1 MTYLW
6 DTPYSTLETFLYIFQ
21 TLPNSVTAEAVGKSS
36 EAILRAVVSKLNSRP
51 PCLEQQVGPQERLC
65 WAIVSDCCSQMAKFI
80 DSHLTFKWIMLYSDL
95 ILQLAKV
102 YRLIVESAG
111 GVKPDYPHS
120 HADGYI
126 KNYFDWVNKVYLIL
140 GEWYSKIHSGAFSYS
155 DLLQYQT
162 YHSYC
167 NDVANMLCAKDLVV
181 PMAKLTSIKGCYEEL
196 FKQVN
201 FHLIKHNRE
210 GKWCTLP
217 QILQEYGVH
226 FPSEF
231 LKDLILP
238 AENAD
243 LLVPLNISQV
253 PNESMVQ
260 ARQSLTFRILELL
273 VSQLTAYVQP
283 ILGQMETLVLFYLSH
298 NGIFKS
304 YVFLQ
309 LDIESCKKV
318 RAIAYILCHIFI
330 FFKMQP
336 QVCANPLPDD
346 LTWSYQRDV
355 SMSDLGNAL
364 NKAIL
369 LLARVSTGKAA
380 YIETIASGRLL
391 LETLDIET
399 ECRAITNHFCPV
411 KCLPQVPEMANMFS
425 SMLELFQYACI
436 YIPTIHQVCELYRL
450 NGCIQDP
457 RLTQLKEIADELHPQ
472 GEKVKLLLPLEATG
486 ILKHVKELFCFKIP
500 KVCPIGLLFSN
511 IARSN
516 KIHQFFC
523 EHGFDAWQLD
533 KDRFDMLCSSI
544 RAQLE
549 HRMAMIDHLCAGYPL
564 MAPFMDTE
572 QDFQCL
578 LTRVAGLDVLQGLE
592 SLGILSS
599 NIEDISLWF
608 PETKVIE
615 CVFVC
620 NYSQT

>member
-1 MTYLW
+1 M
-6 DTPYSTLETFLYIFQ
+6 
-21 TLPNSVTAEAVGKSS
+21 TAEAVGKSS
-36 EAILRAVVSKLNSRP
+36 AAILKAVVSKLNSHP
-51 PCLEQQVGPQERLC
+51 PCQEQQVGPQERLC
-65 WAIVSDCCSQMAKFI
+65 WAIISDCCSQMTKFI
-80 DSHLTFKWIMLYSDL
+80 DSPQAAIEWITLHSDL
-95 ILQLAKV
+95 VLQLGEI
-102 YRLIVESAG
+102 YRHIVESVN
-111 GVKPDYPHS
+111 GVKPEYPYS
-120 HADGYI
+120 HACGHV
-126 KNYFDWVNKVYLIL
+126 KNYFDWVNNICMSL
-140 GEWYSKIHSGAFSYS
+140 GEYYSKIHSCCFSYS
-155 DLLQYQT
+155 DLLQYQIC
-162 YHSYC
+162 HSYC
-167 NDVANMLCAKDLVV
+167 SNVANMFCAGDLVV
-181 PMAKLTSIKGCYEEL
+181 PMAELTRLKACYEEL
-196 FKQVN
+196 YKQVN
-201 FHLIKHNRE
+201 VHLIKHNRE

-226 FPSEF
+226 FPSVF

-238 AENAD
+238 AENAG

-253 PNESMVQ
+253 PDESVVQ
-260 ARQSLTFRILELL
+260 ARQSLTFRILQLL
-273 VSQLTAYVQP
+273 VSQLTTYVQP

-304 YVFLQ
+304 YVLLQ

-318 RAIAYILCHIFI
+318 RAIAYIVCHIFI
-330 FFKMQP
+330 FLKMQP
-336 QVCANPLPDD
+336 LVCANPLPDD
-346 LTWSYQRDV
+346 LTCSYQRDV

-369 LLARVSTGKAA
+369 LLAIVSTGKAT
-380 YIETIASGRLL
+380 YIETVARGRLL

-425 SMLELFQYACI
+425 SMLELFQYTCI
-436 YIPTIHQVCELYRL
+436 CIPTIHQICELYRL

-457 RLTQLKEIADELHPQ
+457 RLTQLKEIADELNPQ
-472 GEKVKLLLPLEATG
+472 GEKAKLLLPSEVDG
-486 ILKHVKELFCFKIP
+486 ILKHIKELFCFKIP

-533 KDRFDMLCSSI
+533 NDRFDILCSSI

-549 HRMAMIDHLCAGYPL
+549 HKMAMIDHLCAGYPL

-578 LTRVAGLDVLQGLE
+578 LTRVADLDVLQGLE

-599 NIEDISLWF
+599 NIKDISLWF
-608 PETKVIE
+608 PKTKVIRM
-615 CVFVC
+615 CAC
-620 NYSQT
+620 T